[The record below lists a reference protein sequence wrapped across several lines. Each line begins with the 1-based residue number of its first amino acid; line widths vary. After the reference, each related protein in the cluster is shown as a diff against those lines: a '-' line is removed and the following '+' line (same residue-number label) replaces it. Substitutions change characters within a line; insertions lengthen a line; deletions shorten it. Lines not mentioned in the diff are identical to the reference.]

1 MLSAIPTFIKYNQHS
16 KKGICMPRTI
26 YLLTFLT
33 TGSMAVAETPHKKK
47 EETKETSQAKNQQSE
62 KTETHCPQPSKH
74 QNTSPQTQTVTV
86 KNNIKPDMLAYK
98 HWTGTYEPSIFT
110 VSINGQTIEQ
120 DKEYKVLASDNT
132 LEVRYDYSFANGF
145 KKEAKIVKFQIE
157 TNSNDLNLTFSW
169 NDEWHVIMDHTT
181 PLEAKKVPFK
191 PNKV

>member
-1 MLSAIPTFIKYNQHS
+1 MLRNTSLFV
-16 KKGICMPRTI
+16 
-26 YLLTFLT
+26 LLTISST
-33 TGSMAVAETPHKKK
+33 AIARRPHKKK
-47 EETKETSQAKNQQSE
+47 EETKKTSQEKNQQSVT
-62 KTETHCPQPSKH
+62 TETNNQQPPK
-74 QNTSPQTQTVTV
+74 QQTTPLQTQTITV
-86 KNNIKPDMLAYK
+86 KNNIKPDILVYK
-98 HWTGTYEPSIFT
+98 HWTGKYEPEIFT

-145 KKEAKIVKFQIE
+145 RKGAKIVKFQIE
-157 TNSNDLNLTFSW
+157 KDNNLNLTFSW